1 MIIAI
6 VPHIIPRHQ
15 NISRECETYCDSTF
29 DCDIVGGLEGGP
41 GGHPVDGDQ
50 ESREGE
56 ALGIQSKRGSKQS
69 SSHPVLSCV
78 G

>member
-1 MIIAI
+1 MIITI
-6 VPHIIPRHQ
+6 VPHIVPCQQ
-15 NISRECETYCDSTF
+15 NISREREKYCDGPF
-29 DCDIVGGLEGGP
+29 EGDIVGGLQGGP

-50 ESREGE
+50 ESRESE